1 MDEPASAGADP
12 YAGYASWKGWDGA
25 FAPSDRKRRYFAA
38 EFRDLPLGGKRVL
51 EIGFGNGEFLAFAK
65 GEGAEVAGIEIS
77 AAARE
82 AARRHGF
89 EALDA
94 SLAELAASGRRF
106 DLVVAFDVLEHW
118 DFAELVANFRA
129 IRALL
134 ADGGRFVARFPNGHS
149 PFGRI
154 YQNGDF
160 SHKSALSTYKI
171 EYLAS
176 LTDLGIVRVDNA
188 RRVPSRPGPLASVW
202 HGWLA
207 FRRRRYERS
216 IARLYGIRRL
226 PLDPNL
232 VAVLEKR
239 GAAESPQRKPA

>member
-1 MDEPASAGADP
+1 MDESASAGIDP

-38 EFRDLPLGGKRVL
+38 EFRDMPLSGRRVL
-51 EIGFGNGEFLAFAK
+51 EIGFGNGEFVAFAK
-65 GEGAEVAGIEIS
+65 GEGAEVSGIEINETM
-77 AAARE
+77 RE

-94 SLAELAASGRRF
+94 SLTEIAASGRRF

-118 DFAELVANFRA
+118 DFDELVANFRA

-134 ADGGRFVARFPNGHS
+134 ADGGRFVSRFPNGHS

-160 SHKSALSTYKI
+160 SHRSALSTYKL
-171 EYLAS
+171 EYLSS
-176 LTDLGIVRVDNA
+176 LTGFGIVRIDNA
-188 RRVPSRPGPLASVW
+188 RRVPSRPGPLSSIR
-202 HGWLA
+202 HRWLA
-207 FRRRRYERS
+207 WRRRRFERRIS
-216 IARLYGIRRL
+216 RLYGIRRL

-239 GAAESPQRKPA
+239 GAEPSSQRKTA

>member
-1 MDEPASAGADP
+1 MDEPANAGADP

-25 FAPSDRKRRYFAA
+25 FATSDRKRRYFAA
-38 EFRDLPLGGKRVL
+38 EFRDMPLRGRRVL

-65 GEGAEVAGIEIS
+65 GEGAEAAGTEIN
-77 AAARE
+77 AEARD

-94 SLAELAASGRRF
+94 SPENIAASGRRF

-118 DFAELVANFRA
+118 DFDELVANFRA
-129 IRALL
+129 IHALL
-134 ADGGRFVARFPNGHS
+134 ADDGRFVSRFPNGHS

-160 SHKSALSTYKI
+160 SHKSALSTYKL
-171 EYLAS
+171 EYLAG
-176 LTDLGIVRVDNA
+176 LTGFRIVRIDNA

-207 FRRRRYERS
+207 FRRRRNERS

-239 GAAESPQRKPA
+239 GANESSQRKTA

>member
-1 MDEPASAGADP
+1 MDDFARAGADP

-25 FAPSDRKRRYFAA
+25 FAASDRKRRYFAA
-38 EFRDLPLGGKRVL
+38 EFRDVPLGGKRVL

-65 GEGAEVAGIEIS
+65 GEGAGVAGLEIR
-77 AAARE
+77 ADARD

-89 EALDA
+89 EALDD
-94 SLAELAASGRRF
+94 SLPDIAASGRRF
-106 DLVVAFDVLEHW
+106 DVVVALDVLEHW
-118 DFAELVANFRA
+118 DFNELVAGFRA
-129 IRALL
+129 IHALL
-134 ADGGRFVARFPNGHS
+134 ADGGRFVSRFPNGQS

-160 SHKSALSTYKI
+160 SHKTALSTYKI
-171 EYLAS
+171 EYLAR
-176 LTDLGIVRVDNA
+176 LAGFGIVRIDNA
-188 RRVPSRPGPLASVW
+188 RRVPSRPGPIGTAW
-202 HGWLA
+202 HWWLA
-207 FRRRRYERS
+207 QRRRRLERR

-239 GAAESPQRKPA
+239 GVEELSQRKTA